1 MIREAIQQLVVSVDL
16 DRTQAAAAMDDIMNG
31 EATDAQI
38 AGFLV
43 ALRMKGETVE
53 EMVGLVSSMREHAA
67 TIAAPEGAVDT
78 CGTGGD
84 GAGTFNIS
92 TAAALVVR
100 GAGATVAKHGNR
112 ASSSQCG
119 SADVFE
125 ALGVPVTL
133 PPAAVEECLRQ
144 TGIAFLFAPTFHP
157 AMRHAGNARK
167 ELGTR
172 TVFNL
177 LGPLANPAR
186 VRRQAVGAGT
196 LDAAG
201 KMIQVLAAL
210 GHERA
215 LVFHSDDGLDELS
228 TAAPAHLFELRDG
241 QVREH
246 IVDSTVLGLPRSA
259 AADLKG
265 GDAAQNAEIVMSI
278 LAGRP
283 GPQRD
288 IVVLNAAAGLVA
300 AGKAEDLGAG
310 MALAAA
316 AIDDGSARDALDS
329 LRTVASSLVAA

>member
-1 MIREAIQQLVVSVDL
+1 MIREAIQQLVESVDL
-16 DRTQAAAAMDDIMNG
+16 DRRQAAAAMDDIMNG

-53 EMVGLVSSMREHAA
+53 EMVGLVNSMRDHATA
-67 TIAAPEGAVDT
+67 IEAPEGTVDT

-112 ASSSQCG
+112 AASSQCG

-133 PPAAVEECLRQ
+133 PAAAVEECLRQ
-144 TGIAFLFAPTFHP
+144 AGIAFLFAPTFHP
-157 AMRHAGNARK
+157 AMRHAANPRK
-167 ELGTR
+167 ELGAR
-172 TVFNL
+172 TVFNF

-186 VRRQAVGAGT
+186 VKRQAVGAGS
-196 LDAAG
+196 LAAAD
-201 KMIQVLAAL
+201 KMVQVLAAL

-215 LVFHSDDGLDELS
+215 LVFHSEDGLDELS
-228 TAAPAHLFELRDG
+228 TAAPAHVFELRDG
-241 QVREH
+241 QVHEH
-246 IVDSTVLGLPRSA
+246 TVDSTALGLPRSV
-259 AADLKG
+259 AADLRG
-265 GDAAQNAEIVMSI
+265 GDAARNAEIVTAV
-278 LAGRP
+278 LAGIP
-283 GPQRD
+283 GPPRD

-300 AGKAEDLGAG
+300 AGSAEDLGAG
-310 MALAAA
+310 MTLAAA
-316 AIDDGSARDALDS
+316 AIDDGSAREALES

>member
-1 MIREAIQQLVVSVDL
+1 MIREAIQQLVESVDL
-16 DRTQAAAAMDDIMNG
+16 DRRQAAAAMDDIMNG

-53 EMVGLVSSMREHAA
+53 EMVGLVNSMRDHATA
-67 TIAAPEGAVDT
+67 IEAPEGTVDT

-84 GAGTFNIS
+84 AAGTFNIS

-112 ASSSQCG
+112 AASSQCG

-133 PPAAVEECLRQ
+133 PAAAVEECLRQ
-144 TGIAFLFAPTFHP
+144 AGIAFLFAPTFHP
-157 AMRHAGNARK
+157 AMRHAANPRK
-167 ELGTR
+167 ELGAR
-172 TVFNL
+172 TVFNF

-186 VRRQAVGAGT
+186 VKRQAVGAGS
-196 LDAAG
+196 LAAAD
-201 KMIQVLAAL
+201 KMVQVLAAL

-215 LVFHSDDGLDELS
+215 LVFHSEDGLDELS
-228 TAAPAHLFELRDG
+228 TAAPAHVFELRDG
-241 QVREH
+241 QVHEH
-246 IVDSTVLGLPRSA
+246 TVDSTALGLPRSV
-259 AADLKG
+259 AADLRG
-265 GDAAQNAEIVMSI
+265 GDAARNAEIVTAV
-278 LAGRP
+278 LAGIP
-283 GPQRD
+283 GPPRD

-300 AGKAEDLGAG
+300 AGSAEDLGAG
-310 MALAAA
+310 ITLAAA
-316 AIDDGSARDALDS
+316 AIDDGSAREALES